1 MTSAV
6 VRLWLKVMD
15 ATALTARET
24 MQRSLG
30 YGRRVRNVARSEV
43 LAFRW
48 EENVDAPGMLGKLA
62 ENTNLLQNPN
72 KHRYEIATGAEPLSP
87 RGNVW
92 VLVSTPG
99 AGSGM
104 ESTLARHHLVG
115 GEIPQVR
122 RGELWE
128 LDLDAENTELVNLA
142 EEIAIT
148 RERKKGLLANPH
160 VEDVTVFSNPPTAE
174 DLIRELAFEGQET
187 VK

>member
-6 VRLWLKVMD
+6 IRLWLKVMD
-15 ATALTARET
+15 PTALTARET
-24 MQRSLG
+24 LQRALG
-30 YGRRVRNVARSEV
+30 YGRRVRDVARSEV

-48 EENVDAPGMLGKLA
+48 NENADAPALLLKLA

-72 KHRYEIATGAEPLSP
+72 KHRYEIAIGDEPLAP

-104 ESTLARHHLVG
+104 EATLARHHLVG
-115 GEIPQVR
+115 GVIPQVR

-128 LDLDAENTELVNLA
+128 LDLDAADADLTNLA

-148 RERKKGLLANPH
+148 RERKKGLFANPH
-160 VEDVTVFSNPPTAE
+160 VEDATVFSRPPTAR
-174 DLIRELAFEGQET
+174 DLVRELAFEGREAAR
-187 VK
+187 

>member
-15 ATALTARET
+15 PSALTARET
-24 MQRSLG
+24 LQRALG
-30 YGRRVRNVARSEV
+30 YGRRVREVARSEV
-43 LAFRW
+43 LVFRW
-48 EENVDAPGMLGKLA
+48 SENADAPAVLRKLA

-72 KHRYEIATGAEPLSP
+72 KHRYEIATGDEPLDP

-92 VLVSTPG
+92 ILVSTPG
-99 AGSGM
+99 AGAGM
-104 ESTLARHHLVG
+104 EATLARHHLVG
-115 GEIPQVR
+115 GAIPQVR

-128 LDLDAENTELVNLA
+128 LDLDEEGEELKNLA

-148 RERKKGLLANPH
+148 RERKKGLLANRH
-160 VEDVTVFSNPPTAE
+160 VQDVTVFSRPPTAH
-174 DLIRELAFEGQET
+174 DLVRELAFEGHET

>member
-15 ATALTARET
+15 PTALTARET
-24 MQRSLG
+24 LQRALG

-43 LAFRW
+43 LAFQW
-48 EENVDAPGMLGKLA
+48 NENADAPGLLGKLA
-62 ENTNLLQNPN
+62 ESTNLLQNPN
-72 KHRYEIATGAEPLSP
+72 KHRYEIVTGDEPVSP

-104 ESTLARHHLVG
+104 EATLSRHHLVG
-115 GEIPQVR
+115 GETPRVR
-122 RGELWE
+122 RSQLWE
-128 LDLDAENTELVNLA
+128 LDLDAGNGELVNLA

-160 VEDVTVFSNPPTAE
+160 VEDVTVFSSPPTAQ
-174 DLIRELAFEGQET
+174 DLVRALAFEGHET

>member
-1 MTSAV
+1 
-6 VRLWLKVMD
+6 
-15 ATALTARET
+15 
-24 MQRSLG
+24 
-30 YGRRVRNVARSEV
+30 
-43 LAFRW
+43 
-48 EENVDAPGMLGKLA
+48 
-62 ENTNLLQNPN
+62 
-72 KHRYEIATGAEPLSP
+72 
-87 RGNVW
+87 
-92 VLVSTPG
+92 
-99 AGSGM
+99 M

-128 LDLDAENTELVNLA
+128 LDLDVENPELAKLA

-160 VEDVTVFSNPPTAE
+160 VEDVTVFSNPPAAE